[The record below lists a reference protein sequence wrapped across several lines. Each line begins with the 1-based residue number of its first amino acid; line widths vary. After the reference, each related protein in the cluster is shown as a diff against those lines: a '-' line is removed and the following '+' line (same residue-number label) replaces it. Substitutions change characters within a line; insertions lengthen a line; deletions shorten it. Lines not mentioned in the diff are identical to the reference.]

1 MKFWEAMKAV
11 EEGKN
16 VRCKEWKEMES
27 MWLHSAIV
35 GKKRLDNLWS
45 FINKEWEVCDET
57 KYVGIQEVV
66 EGLKSEKKFSRKTW
80 EITRHDYRPSLKFL
94 GGSSENILSIEDFF
108 ATDWYE
114 VK

>member
-1 MKFWEAMKAV
+1 MKFWEAMKALD
-11 EEGKN
+11 EGKH
-16 VRCKEWKEMES
+16 VRCKEWEERERTA
-27 MWLHSAIV
+27 LV
-35 GKKRLDNLWS
+35 GIKILDNLWS